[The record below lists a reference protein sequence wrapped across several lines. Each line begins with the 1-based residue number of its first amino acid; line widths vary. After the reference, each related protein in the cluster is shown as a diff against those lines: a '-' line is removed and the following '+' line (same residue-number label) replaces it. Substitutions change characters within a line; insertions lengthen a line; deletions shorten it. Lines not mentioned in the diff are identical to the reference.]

1 MEPQDLEEVKVMSA
15 KGDFEAFK
23 KGTIWADMTRE
34 LSAWKIGFE
43 MERSTIVEKASTENL
58 TTASVLLHMGDLNGR
73 LKAVDYMLS
82 LPDVLMSM
90 IDMEKEAKDDN

>member
-1 MEPQDLEEVKVMSA
+1 MGLEEIEILSA

-23 KGTIWADMTRE
+23 KGMIWADLSRE
-34 LSAWKIGFE
+34 LKAWKEGFE
-43 MERSTIVEKASTENL
+43 IESGTIVEKAANENL

-90 IDMEKEAKDDN
+90 IDMEKEAKSDDKD